1 MGEGDD
7 ESSERPASTS
17 PSAQV
22 QEPVVEAPGGE
33 EDQPPALEEEEEV
46 VVEEEEVEDQPGEQ
60 PVLVAAVASAE
71 AEQES
76 AHVTAADSQA
86 SERPRPVPKTMSAD
100 EAEAARLMAE
110 TNALVYECECAQ
122 PSNFH
127 THQGAKFCVAAS
139 IRPEHHG

>member
-1 MGEGDD
+1 M
-7 ESSERPASTS
+7 
-17 PSAQV
+17 
-22 QEPVVEAPGGE
+22 VEAPGGE

-46 VVEEEEVEDQPGEQ
+46 VVVEEEEEVEDQPGEQ